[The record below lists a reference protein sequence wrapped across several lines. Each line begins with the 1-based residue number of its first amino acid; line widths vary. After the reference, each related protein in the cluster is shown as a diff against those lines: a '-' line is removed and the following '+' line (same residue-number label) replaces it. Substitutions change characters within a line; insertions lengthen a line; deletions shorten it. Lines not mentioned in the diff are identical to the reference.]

1 MWPNPQFPAY
11 LIAFTEEILNG
22 KFRFLYSYSSVRIF
36 TMDSHGL
43 ENWNR
48 SLALSIQNK
57 TVNMKSLFFE
67 IINDALFLLQWCCYC
82 NIIKQP
88 KLKLKN
94 FLFLDFSFTLHKF
107 SIKDFF
113 IKCDQICCFLRI
125 WSHLLKEVWVCSY
138 LAT

>member
-1 MWPNPQFPAY
+1 MCPNPQFPAY

-57 TVNMKSLFFE
+57 TVNMKSRSFSKLSMILYFYY
-67 IINDALFLLQWCCYC
+67 NDVA
-82 NIIKQP
+82 I
-88 KLKLKN
+88 
-94 FLFLDFSFTLHKF
+94 
-107 SIKDFF
+107 
-113 IKCDQICCFLRI
+113 
-125 WSHLLKEVWVCSY
+125 
-138 LAT
+138 AT